1 MKRFLPSLI
10 LSVPFFIGCQ
20 GGKSSDDSAAALL
33 LLAAGDSSPTCS
45 ITHNGNTYQIPTVR
59 LSGNSSATLPTVPK
73 VANHAHFAAVL
84 LPAVKQGTTVTFG
97 SDPKYAPGGPSMI
110 LGYTQ
115 TNCPTEP
122 GNADNAM
129 SNNGFNA
136 TNYTYNDSQKKITF
150 NAAGNNKDMIIIMGP
165 KTTDPSG
172 ATITRNDP

>member
-1 MKRFLPSLI
+1 VI
-10 LSVPFFIGCQ
+10 FFIGCQ

-97 SDPKYAPGGPSMI
+97 SDPKYVPGVPASAMI

-122 GNADNAM
+122 GNADNAQFP
-129 SNNGFNA
+129 GFNTA
-136 TNYTYNDSQKKITF
+136 NYTYNDSQKKITF
-150 NAAGNNKDMIIIMGP
+150 TAAKDMIIIMGP